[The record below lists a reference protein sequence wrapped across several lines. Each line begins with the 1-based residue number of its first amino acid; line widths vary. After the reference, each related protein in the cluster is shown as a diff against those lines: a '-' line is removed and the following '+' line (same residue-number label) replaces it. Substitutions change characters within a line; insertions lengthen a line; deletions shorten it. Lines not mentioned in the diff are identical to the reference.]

1 MFFIVLDLWWHQRV
15 LWVVQPF
22 LHGSLSDPLI
32 FSLINSYWDKTLI
45 NFLKIYK
52 WTVSYSKFSRYE
64 SLVSRRLREQLVA
77 MAGLVVVS
85 ERAAHWPEL
94 TRPQIY
100 CTKRPDSTR
109 CATRV
114 PCLSTTTT
122 TVMHQLHLNF
132 TNKEYKATKYF
143 VFQIKSKTMKSAKK
157 ETVKLKTGFS

>member
-1 MFFIVLDLWWHQRV
+1 MFFYCARLMMTPKSIVSCSTLFVR
-15 LWVVQPF
+15 F
-22 LHGSLSDPLI
+22 TFRSAN
-32 FSLINSYWDKTLI
+32 FSLLNNGGDENLI
-45 NFLKIYK
+45 KFLKIYK

-143 VFQIKSKTMKSAKK
+143 VFRIKSTK
-157 ETVKLKTGFS
+157 